1 MEEQSD
7 ETFLRRFMHEIF
19 SHEIRNL
26 FFMVASFV
34 VAGTV
39 FYTNIESW
47 RAFDALYFSV
57 MTLTTVGYGD
67 LAPVTDAGKLFT
79 VFFVFG
85 GLGIVFTFLTTLARE
100 QAKEPFF
107 YRLMNRSSKNNK
119 K

>member
-1 MEEQSD
+1 MYRRKEESFMKR
-7 ETFLRRFMHEIF
+7 FLHEVF

-26 FFMVASFV
+26 FVMVAIFV
-34 VAGTV
+34 LAGTV
-39 FYTNIESW
+39 FYTNVEAW

-79 VFFVFG
+79 IFYVFG
-85 GLGIVFTFLTTLARE
+85 GLGIVLTFLTTLARE

-107 YRLMNRSSKNNK
+107 YRLINRNNREK
-119 K
+119 